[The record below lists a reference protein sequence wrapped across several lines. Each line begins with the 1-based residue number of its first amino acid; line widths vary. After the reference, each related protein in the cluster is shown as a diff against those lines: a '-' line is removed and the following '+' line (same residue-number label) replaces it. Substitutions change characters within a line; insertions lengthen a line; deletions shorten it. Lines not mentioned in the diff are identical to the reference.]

1 MKKKLGALLVLTSII
16 VSSNKNFA
24 QTFNFGTIVNFEL
37 FTGNGAITNSGA
49 STIIGDIGADIGA
62 ISGFETAMVTGNF
75 YIADPIT
82 AEAKNDLLNLYNQLM
97 TAPLTNYSHA
107 ATFGNGEVLL
117 TGVYT
122 LGSAGSVAG
131 EIIFDAQGDPNAQFI
146 IRLAGALT
154 TSANSFV
161 TLRNSASS
169 CNVFFVVEGAITIGA
184 TNQIKGTF
192 LSNNGAITLGAG
204 SDLKGRIYTTSGAI
218 TFNVSEG
225 SNAEQCF
232 NSQANPSGLPIELVS
247 FSSDCRV
254 NGTQLIWWT
263 ASEYNND
270 YFSIFRSTDGIQWE
284 TIAQIDGAGN
294 SKELLKYSYL
304 DKFTNYSTA
313 YYHLKQTDF
322 DGRFD
327 YSNIIAQKN
336 CKEVNTKFSI
346 FPNPT
351 NGMLNLTYKGNIEEV
366 IGISIFTL
374 LGKCIYYSDVF
385 QSKITLETKEKGIFF
400 MHLTTQSQNTV
411 EKFVVVD

>member
-1 MKKKLGALLVLTSII
+1 MKKKLGIILVVTSLF
-16 VSSNKNFA
+16 VSPNRNFA
-24 QTFNFGTIVNFEL
+24 QTFNFGTTVNFEL
-37 FTGNGAITNSGA
+37 FTGNGAITNSGT
-49 STIIGDIGADIGA
+49 SKIIGDIGADIGA
-62 ISGFETAMVTGNF
+62 ISGFGTAIVTGNF
-75 YIADPIT
+75 YNTDPIT
-82 AEAKNDLLNLYNQLM
+82 EEANIDLLNLYNQLI
-97 TAPLTNYSHA
+97 TAPLVNYPHV
-107 ATFGNGEVLL
+107 ATFGNGETLL

-131 EIIFDAQGDPNAQFI
+131 EIIFDAQGDPNAKFI
-146 IRLAGALT
+146 IRLGGALT
-154 TSANSFV
+154 VPANSFV
-161 TLRNSASS
+161 TLRNSASA
-169 CNVFFVVEGAITIGA
+169 CNVFFVIEGAITIGA
-184 TNQIKGTF
+184 ASQMKGTF

-204 SDLKGRIYTTSGAI
+204 SNLEGRLYTTNGAI

-225 SNAEQCF
+225 TNAEQCI
-232 NSQANPSGLPIELVS
+232 NSPVNPVGLPIELVS
-247 FSSDCRV
+247 FSSDCTE
-254 NGTQLIWWT
+254 NGTELTWWT

-294 SKELLKYSYL
+294 SKELLKYSYM
-304 DKFTNYSTA
+304 DKFTNNSVA

-336 CKEVNTKFSI
+336 CREVNTKFSI

-351 NGMLNLTYKGNIEEV
+351 NGILNLTYIGNKEEV